1 MSNIAA
7 SSASLPQSKRGM
19 TSAERRVVFASSLG
33 TVFELYDFFLVGL
46 MANEIAKVFFSGL
59 NPAAAYIFTLLGF
72 AAGFVLRPFGALVFG
87 RLGDIV
93 GRKYTFLLTI
103 IVMGMCT
110 FVIGLLPS
118 YETIGI
124 AAPILF
130 ISMRLLQGM
139 ALGGEFSGA
148 VIYVSEHAPNK
159 DRGAWTSWIMLTA
172 ALGLMLAFAV
182 ILPIRYVI
190 GADAFV
196 TWGWRIPYLAS
207 IVLLMISVWIRMSLN
222 ESPEFRRM
230 KEQGR
235 LSKAP
240 ISETFGEW
248 KNLKLVLV
256 ALLGIVPGQA
266 VVWYTGQFYTM
277 FFLGKVLRVDDATV
291 NLLIVGATLLTAP
304 LYFFFGRLSDRIGRK
319 PVYLGGLLCGAIFF
333 MPLFQMLAHYGNPAL
348 ERALER
354 SPIVVVADAAEC
366 SLQFNPTGTARFV
379 SSCDIVKA
387 ALAKAGLNYATRPG
401 EKGVAARVLI
411 GADAVAGY
419 DGVDPQAGAKAKQFN
434 ATLSRTLANNGY
446 PVGKADPAE
455 VNQPMLLLA
464 LVLLLTF
471 GTMTFAPMSAMLVE
485 LFPSRIRY
493 TAMSFPYHMG
503 VAIFGGFLPAAAFAI
518 VAATGQ
524 IFSGIWYPMTV
535 AAFSFVV
542 VLVFAK
548 EASGSDI
555 YSGDHK

>member
-7 SSASLPQSKRGM
+7 SSASLPTPTRGM
-19 TSAERRVVFASSLG
+19 TSAERRVIFASSLG

-46 MANEIAKVFFSGL
+46 MASEMAKVFFSRL
-59 NPAAAYIFTLLGF
+59 NPSAAYIFILLGF

-93 GRKYTFLLTI
+93 GRKYTFLVTI
-103 IVMGMCT
+103 VVMGLCT
-110 FVIGLLPS
+110 FAVGLLPS

-130 ISMRLLQGM
+130 ISMRLLQGL

-148 VIYVSEHAPNK
+148 VIYVAEHAPNK

-182 ILPIRYVI
+182 IIPLRYILDTEAMVS
-190 GADAFV
+190 
-196 TWGWRIPYLAS
+196 WGWRIPYLLS

-230 KEQGR
+230 KEEGR

-240 ISETFGEW
+240 ISETFGQW

-277 FFLGKVLRVDDATV
+277 FFLGKVLKVDDATV

-304 LYFFFGRLSDRIGRK
+304 LYFFFGRLSDRVGRK
-319 PVYLGGLLCGAIFF
+319 PVYLGGLLLGTLFF
-333 MPLFQMLAHYGNPAL
+333 IPLFQLLAHYANPAL
-348 ERALER
+348 ERALTDA
-354 SPIVVVADAAEC
+354 PIVVVADPTNC
-366 SLQFNPTGTARFV
+366 SLQFNPTGTSKFT

-387 ALAKAGLNYATRPG
+387 TLAQSGLNYETQAGP
-401 EKGVAARVLI
+401 KGVGAQVKI
-411 GADAVAGY
+411 GNDVIAGY
-419 DGVDPQAGAKAKQFN
+419 DAADPAGGAKAKQFN
-434 ATLSRTLANNGY
+434 ASLSAALAKNGY
-446 PVGKADPAE
+446 PVGKANPVE
-455 VNQPMLLLA
+455 INRPMLLL
-464 LVLLLTF
+464 VLAILLTF

-518 VAATGQ
+518 VATTGH
-524 IFSGIWYPMTV
+524 IFSGLWYPVTV

-542 VLVFAK
+542 VLEFAK

-555 YSGDHK
+555 YSTDRR